1 MKASD
6 LPIKL
11 AFSIEEAVA
20 ASGVGRTL
28 IFEEIKAGRLVARKC
43 GRRTLILK
51 HDLALWLD
59 ALPRS
64 VEVPN

>member
-1 MKASD
+1 MKSTN
-6 LPIKL
+6 PCVKL

-20 ASGVGRTL
+20 ASGIGRTS

-59 ALPRS
+59 GLPRS
-64 VEVPN
+64 AEARD

>member
-1 MKASD
+1 MKTSD

-20 ASGVGRTL
+20 ASGVGRT
-28 IFEEIKAGRLVARKC
+28 FEEIKAGRLVARKC

-64 VEVPN
+64 VEVPD